1 MKASVMVDKL
11 AEGIERYMDLVALR
25 QRLVSANI
33 ANAETPNYRTK
44 DVDFASQMQA
54 VLEGDQPKISEPA
67 GLAAKTDGNNVS
79 MEREMRLLSE
89 NAMRFQIAS
98 TLLKT
103 EVRQIKTAIQEGKG
117 A

>member
-1 MKASVMVDKL
+1 MVDKL

-25 QRLVSANI
+25 QRLVSSNI

-44 DVDFASQMQA
+44 DVDFASEMQA
-54 VLEGDQPKISEPA
+54 MLDGDAPKVTEPA
-67 GLAAKTDGNNVS
+67 GLAAKSDGNNVS

-89 NAMRFQIAS
+89 NAIRFQIAS
-98 TLLKT
+98 SLLKT
-103 EVRQIKTAIQEGKG
+103 EVRQIKSAIQEGKS